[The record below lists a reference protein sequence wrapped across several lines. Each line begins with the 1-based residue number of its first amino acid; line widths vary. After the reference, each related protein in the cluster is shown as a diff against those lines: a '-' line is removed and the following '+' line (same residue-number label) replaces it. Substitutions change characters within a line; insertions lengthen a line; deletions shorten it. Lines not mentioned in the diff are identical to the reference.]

1 MEYILRL
8 LRMSYEPESHTID
21 LRKIA
26 PRKLA
31 EVNKE
36 WWLLFG
42 LLLIAALLN
51 YFAAL
56 NQMLLGL
63 YTLPTLFSA
72 YLFGRRHAIL
82 TAFASVFTA
91 IVIYLLHGFLS
102 TGEGWDL
109 VTANHWYEIA
119 VWGGILVVTAYA
131 MGTLFR
137 EVREVYRTL

>member
-1 MEYILRL
+1 
-8 LRMSYEPESHTID
+8 MSLEASNID
-21 LRKIA
+21 LHKIA
-26 PRKLA
+26 PRRLA

-36 WWLLFG
+36 WWVLLG
-42 LLLIAALLN
+42 LLVVAAVLN

-63 YTLPTLFSA
+63 YTLPTLLSA

-91 IVIYLLHGFLS
+91 IIIFLLHGFLTTS
-102 TGEGWDL
+102 GNWDW
-109 VTANHWYEIA
+109 TSGNHWYEIA

-137 EVREVYRTL
+137 EVREVYRTLHLILQYQMK

>member
-1 MEYILRL
+1 
-8 LRMSYEPESHTID
+8 MSREFIAPNLD

-26 PRKLA
+26 PRRLA

-36 WWLLFG
+36 WWVLLG
-42 LLLIAALLN
+42 LLVVAAVLN
-51 YFAAL
+51 YFAAI

-91 IVIYLLHGFLS
+91 ISIFLLHGFLI
-102 TGEGWDL
+102 TDGWSW
-109 VTANHWYEIA
+109 VSENRWYEIA

-131 MGTLFR
+131 MGTIFR
-137 EVREVYRTL
+137 EVREV